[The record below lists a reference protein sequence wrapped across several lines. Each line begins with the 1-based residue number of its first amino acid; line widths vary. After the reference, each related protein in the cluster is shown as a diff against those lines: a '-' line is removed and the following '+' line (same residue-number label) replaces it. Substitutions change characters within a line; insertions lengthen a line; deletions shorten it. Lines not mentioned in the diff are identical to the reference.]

1 MRCQVDLKYQFRV
14 LEYLTITSLVWFMY
28 LIWLVPFMLYWVQI
42 EWDQFINWLITG
54 TIFQMIF
61 SYPIVK
67 ASIKYGP
74 KITIYW
80 ERISDNYA
88 RNKNKGRITS
98 NKANC

>member
-1 MRCQVDLKYQFRV
+1 
-14 LEYLTITSLVWFMY
+14 MY

-67 ASIKYGP
+67 ATIKYGP

-80 ERISDNYA
+80 ERISNKHEG
-88 RNKNKGRITS
+88 NKNKRRITS
-98 NKANC
+98 N